1 MKGERIAKRLAKAL
15 SDSLTIEALSPEIG
29 KINTINSLIEK
40 SREMKRF
47 LSNPVFTFEEK
58 SNIIGYLSEKTGLK
72 EKTKNTLLS
81 LLKDDAI
88 MALPVFLRHL
98 KRFYLEKRRLIKAT
112 VISSIPVDG
121 GYLERIGSILRD
133 ITKREVDL
141 EVMIDRSILGGV
153 VIRFDN
159 TIYDLS
165 LKGQLNILKNEIIK
179 G

>member
-1 MKGERIAKRLAKAL
+1 MKGEKIAKRLAKTL
-15 SDSLTIEALSPEIG
+15 SDSLTIEELYSEIG
-29 KINTINSLIEK
+29 KISTINSLIEK

-47 LSNPVFTFEEK
+47 FANPVFTIKEK
-58 SNIIGYLSEKTGLK
+58 SNVIEYLSKKTGLE
-72 EKTKNTLLS
+72 EKTKNILLS

-88 MALPVFLRHL
+88 LALPVFLRHL
-98 KRFYLEKRRLIKAT
+98 NKFYLEKRRLIKAS
-112 VISSIPVDG
+112 VISSIPLDG
-121 GYLERIGSILRD
+121 GYLKRIGSILRD
-133 ITKREVDL
+133 ITNREVDL

-153 VIRFDN
+153 VIKFDN